1 MTSDLSPIFKA
12 YDIRGVYPEELDED
26 AARRI
31 GAAFASF
38 VPSEKIVVGRDMRTS
53 SSPLATAFAQG
64 VTSAG
69 KSVIDIGEVST
80 DTCYYASGKLDLPA
94 AMFTASHNPARY
106 NGLKLSLAGAA
117 PISGDTGLA
126 EIRDRANELDVPEGP
141 AEVEERDVLSEY
153 ADHCRSFVD
162 NRVFRPLKVAVD
174 AGNGM
179 AGKTV
184 PMVFEPLPFEVVP
197 LFFELDGT
205 FPNHPANPIEPENLV
220 ALQQKVLEEGC
231 DIGIAFDGDA
241 DRVFLVDERAQ
252 AVTGSTTTALV
263 ASRVLAKHPGEA
275 VLYNLICSWSVP
287 EVISEYG
294 GRPIRTRVG
303 HSFIKQTMAETGAI
317 FGGEHSAHY
326 YFRDNYRADS
336 GMIAALFVLEALSE
350 ADVPLSGLLRPF
362 DRYFAS
368 GEINSEVADQEGAI
382 EKLAVHYADGKEDR
396 TDGLTVEYEDW
407 WFNCRASNTEPLLRL
422 NLEARTKDLMT
433 SKRDEVLNLIREG

>member
-1 MTSDLSPIFKA
+1 MSSDLSPIFKA
-12 YDIRGVYPEELDED
+12 YDIRGVYPDELDEG

-31 GAAFASF
+31 GAAFAGF
-38 VPSEKIVVGRDMRTS
+38 VPSDQIVVGRDMRTS
-53 SSPLATAFAQG
+53 SPSLAKAFAQG

-69 KSVIDIGEVST
+69 KSVLDIGEVST
-80 DTCYYASGKLDLPA
+80 DTTYFASGVLDLPA

-106 NGLKLSLAGAA
+106 NGLKLSLAGAV
-117 PISGDTGLA
+117 PISSDSGLVD
-126 EIRDRANELDVPEGP
+126 IRDRANALEVPEGP
-141 AEVEERDVLSEY
+141 ADVTERDLLSEY
-153 ADHCRSFVD
+153 AAHCRSFVD
-162 NRVFRPLKVAVD
+162 TSALKPLKVAVD

-184 PMVFEPLPFEVVP
+184 PTVFEPLPFEVVP

-205 FPNHPANPIEPENLV
+205 FPNHLANPLEPENVV
-220 ALQQKVLEEGC
+220 ALQAKVLEEDC
-231 DIGIAFDGDA
+231 DLGIAFDGDA
-241 DRVFLVDERAQ
+241 DRVFLIDERAQ
-252 AVTGSTTTALV
+252 AVSGSTTTALV
-263 ASRVLAKHPGEA
+263 ASRLLAKHPGEA

-287 EVISEYG
+287 EVIEESG

-303 HSFIKQTMAETGAI
+303 HSFIKQVMAETGAI

-336 GMIAALFVLEALSE
+336 GMIAALVVLEALSTF
-350 ADVPLSGLLRPF
+350 DGPLSELVAPF

-368 GEINSEVADQEGAI
+368 GEINSEVADQQGAV
-382 EKLAVHYADGKEDR
+382 EELGAHYKDGKQDR
-396 TDGLTVEYEDW
+396 TDGLTVEFEDW

-433 SKRDEVLNLIREG
+433 SKRDEVLGLIREG